1 MDASIMP
8 MIISANTNATVMAVA
23 DKGVD
28 LMIGAYTGRTAVAR
42 DHASARDGR
51 GFSIAGAR
59 RSSIRLAQSNN
70 E

>member
-1 MDASIMP
+1 
-8 MIISANTNATVMAVA
+8 MAVA

-42 DHASARDGR
+42 DHAIRASWP

-59 RSSIRLAQSNN
+59 R
-70 E
+70 